1 MIPVPPWKNSEERS
15 GSTVSDKVILIGA
28 GGHAKVIADIV
39 LKSGDQ
45 LLGFLDDDPTKTFVL
60 GCPVLGRI
68 EEWEKFSKEA
78 KFLLAIG
85 NNHVREVL
93 AEKIKVDWYTAIHPS
108 AQIGIDVVIGEGTA
122 VMANAVVN
130 PGARVGKHCI
140 VNTAAVVEHDNQ
152 IGDYVHVSVGAK
164 LGGTVRIGKAS
175 WIGIGAAVKNNVT
188 ICGDCLVGAGGV
200 VVKDLFEPGV
210 YIGTPAR
217 RVIK

>member
-15 GSTVSDKVILIGA
+15 GSTVSDKVILVGA

-60 GCPVLGRI
+60 GYPVLGRI
-68 EEWEKFSKEA
+68 EDWEKFSKEA

-85 NNHVREVL
+85 NNHVREAL
-93 AEKIKVDWYTAIHPS
+93 AETLKVDWYTAIHPS
-108 AQIGIDVVIGEGTA
+108 AQIGIDVVIGEGNA
-122 VMANAVVN
+122 VMANAVIN
-130 PGARVGKHCI
+130 PGARIGKHCI

-152 IGDYVHVSVGAK
+152 IEDYVHVSVGAR
-164 LGGTVRIGKAS
+164 LGGTVQIGRAS
-175 WIGIGAAVKNNVT
+175 WIGIGAVVKNNVM
-188 ICGDCLVGAGGV
+188 ICSDCLVGAGAV

-217 RVIK
+217 RVIE